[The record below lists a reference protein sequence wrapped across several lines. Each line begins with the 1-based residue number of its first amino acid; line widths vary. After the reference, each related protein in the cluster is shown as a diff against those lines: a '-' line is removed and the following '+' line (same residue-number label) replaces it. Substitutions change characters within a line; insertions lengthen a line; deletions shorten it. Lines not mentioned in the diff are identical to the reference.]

1 MPGLLGTFRSV
12 SSLGK
17 AGYPVEG
24 LAEFTALP
32 RPLAGFEG
40 AASRQGGEGKG
51 RGMGRDGKTKVGKRE
66 KGNGGGKGKGKMG
79 GTGHGMGK
87 GKEGE

>member
-1 MPGLLGTFRSV
+1 MRLRPIPHCRESSQRS
-12 SSLGK
+12 
-17 AGYPVEG
+17 PDP
-24 LAEFTALP
+24 LAEFMG
-32 RPLAGFEG
+32 REG
-40 AASRQGGEGKG
+40 VGKELG